1 MSEKTPANTEQAQDE
16 ADPVSFEQAIDQLE
30 QLIEKIESGE
40 VGLEQALKHYEQGTQ
55 LIKRCRSILD
65 SAEKRIAELT
75 ETEGGGLE
83 MSGESTDVGDEA
95 ENDADD
101 PPADDR

>member
-1 MSEKTPANTEQAQDE
+1 MSQRKDE
-16 ADPVSFEQAIDQLE
+16 STSAEAGGEGGEGEALSFEQAIEQLE

-40 VGLEQALKHYEQGTQ
+40 VGLEQAIEHYEQGTH

-75 ETEGGGLE
+75 ESETGELTVEPGQGGE
-83 MSGESTDVGDEA
+83 
-95 ENDADD
+95 DA
-101 PPADDR
+101 AGGSEQGSET